1 MSTTGKIHPLVAGA
15 AVSLIIVS
23 GIGAASILGWLPNSN
38 SSQHNTPVATIEAPT
53 SNQVAAVTPAVEP
66 APSVVAPAAPAAP
79 IPQAAPPVVETAPVP
94 HPVNKPQ
101 PVVKHNKPHPTPAP
115 VAQSNEGGYVE
126 PNSPQPVQAA
136 PVCGNCGVISSI
148 SQVERATG
156 EANGVGAVGGAVL
169 GGILGHQVGGGS
181 GRDIATVL
189 GALGGGVAG
198 HNVEKRVRTEKVYEI
213 RVRMDDGSSR
223 TITQKDPSG
232 WQSGQRVQVSNGS
245 LSPM

>member
-38 SSQHNTPVATIEAPT
+38 STPQNTPVATIEAPAR
-53 SNQVAAVTPAVEP
+53 NQVAAITPAEVPPPP
-66 APSVVAPAAPAAP
+66 APEVAAPA
-79 IPQAAPPVVETAPVP
+79 PQAAPAPVEAAP
-94 HPVNKPQ
+94 APKSVSKPKPIVHRNKPQ
-101 PVVKHNKPHPTPAP
+101 PAP
-115 VAQSNEGGYVE
+115 VAQNNDGGYVE
-126 PNSPQPVQAA
+126 PNSPPPVQAA

-148 SQVERATG
+148 NQIERATG

-213 RVRMDDGSSR
+213 RVRMDDGSTR

-245 LSPM
+245 LSPL